1 MHDIHK
7 IGNVKVIKN
16 KTGEYH
22 LQLENENPDFWKF
35 FPWKAL
41 NILTSKETDN
51 NIDVFFKATSV
62 ETLREFLTRK
72 QQRISYDDAL
82 HLFTNIN
89 EQLESL
95 EKNGMGIPVFEMR
108 DIIVVDDTNFFYIN
122 QQNVYTINSEKTITI
137 SSPIPKMFC
146 APEVQKMKKL
156 PADIP
161 YQAGLFSIAAITTFS
176 LTNSKNPDYKVNL
189 ESIWQTP
196 LYWSL
201 MRCLEPKPEDRVFLM
216 I

>member
-1 MHDIHK
+1 MI
-7 IGNVKVIKN
+7 
-16 KTGEYH
+16 
-22 LQLENENPDFWKF
+22 
-35 FPWKAL
+35 
-41 NILTSKETDN
+41 
-51 NIDVFFKATSV
+51 
-62 ETLREFLTRK
+62 
-72 QQRISYDDAL
+72 
-82 HLFTNIN
+82 
-89 EQLESL
+89 
-95 EKNGMGIPVFEMR
+95 